1 MIESCSV
8 ESWWSYSTK
17 SCFYIG
23 TKSTVFLV
31 YKMIIKI
38 NTPLSLHTQ
47 IRQALEQTFFNVG
60 YLLSSTAITQR
71 RSLSVH
77 STIC

>member
-17 SCFYIG
+17 FCFYIG
-23 TKSTVFLV
+23 TKSTVSLV

>member
-1 MIESCSV
+1 
-8 ESWWSYSTK
+8 
-17 SCFYIG
+17 
-23 TKSTVFLV
+23 
-31 YKMIIKI
+31 MIIKI

-71 RSLSVH
+71 HCQYTPLFVRCLLAFLSRTKIS
-77 STIC
+77 STDIRRNKRWLTRGLNKI